1 MNKRS
6 TKKTPDV
13 ATGLLKAITQ
23 LPFDKTML
31 PLYFEILNSVS
42 SPVVWRGMT
51 EFLTPHLAENE
62 DYKALLLGLL
72 ENSKTKG
79 SRACFLASLES
90 MDLSDDRSLQTLA
103 DNLKE
108 EDEGTRDLSCKLLL
122 KTIPRLSEGK
132 KKTIREKIWEE
143 YDCVM
148 ERGAALE
155 EVIKEMDAQRE
166 K

>member
-1 MNKRS
+1 MNKRGTREAPAAS
-6 TKKTPDV
+6 
-13 ATGLLKAITQ
+13 AELLKAITQ
-23 LPFDKTML
+23 LPFDRTML

-51 EFLTPHLAENE
+51 EFLTPRLAGDE

-79 SRACFLASLES
+79 SRFCFLAALES
-90 MDLSDDRSLQTLA
+90 MDLSDNRSLQALA

-108 EDEGTRDLSCKLLL
+108 KDEKTRDLSCKLLL
-122 KTIPRLSEGK
+122 KTIPRLPEEK
-132 KKTIREKIWEE
+132 KKALRDRIWEE

-148 ERGAALE
+148 ERGTALE
-155 EVIKEMDAQRE
+155 EVIKGMDA
-166 K
+166 